1 MNSKLRNRLL
11 RELHAFR
18 ERVVIYNFQKVTWIT
33 RAQSLFL
40 GAACPGTTDTQISC
54 PNKKLV
60 VPKKYEHVQLLWRRV
75 H

>member
-18 ERVVIYNFQKVTWIT
+18 ERVVIYNFQKVTL
-33 RAQSLFL
+33 RLFL